1 MFAFYGSYKASF
13 SHPGEV
19 HFLAGQALNIFSL
32 VIILFVMSTHN
43 SYFKSTKLIS
53 ILDSD
58 FNQHCLHVTKKNGKK
73 VITE

>member
-19 HFLAGQALNIFSL
+19 DFLAGQRLNILPL

-58 FNQHCLHVTKKNGKK
+58 FNQHCLHVTQKNGKK